1 MGIRINGIS
10 IPVGGISWEY
20 TESEKKWIQEMFYY
34 LESKRILTNPIE
46 MEIKEWS
53 EKSAIEIKNK
63 LVEILSR
70 YKYDQITVKA
80 VKDMIDAC
88 NKFLDDMQK
97 IDANGII
104 YKNSKGDWCNFQY
117 SVAMKKFREVFRK
130 NIQLIEGI
138 YEIHFSKEIPKEY

>member
-80 VKDMIDAC
+80 VKDMIDTC
-88 NKFLDDMQK
+88 NNFLDDMQK

-104 YKNSKGDWCNFQY
+104 YKNSKGNW
-117 SVAMKKFREVFRK
+117 
-130 NIQLIEGI
+130 
-138 YEIHFSKEIPKEY
+138 